1 MLRYVRN
8 WAIYIETMK
17 KKHLKKA
24 KNVSKSMHPEFGVRP
39 LGDRV
44 IVKET
49 DDRTLKTPG
58 GIIIPDTVKE
68 DKGTRRG
75 KVVAVGSGKIEDG
88 KRMAI
93 EVSVGDT
100 ILFQWGDPISVSGE
114 EYMLVSESNIMAIVG

>member
-1 MLRYVRN
+1 
-8 WAIYIETMK
+8 
-17 KKHLKKA
+17 
-24 KNVSKSMHPEFGVRP
+24 MHPEFGVRP